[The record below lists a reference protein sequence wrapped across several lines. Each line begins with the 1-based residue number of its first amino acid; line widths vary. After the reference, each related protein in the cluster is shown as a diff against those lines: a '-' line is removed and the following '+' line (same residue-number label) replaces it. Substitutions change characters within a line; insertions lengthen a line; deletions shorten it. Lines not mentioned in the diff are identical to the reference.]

1 MSTDCT
7 ASSIDT
13 LTVSECIATEGR
25 GNVVSDV
32 VACVLDCFGITDVV
46 SKCHGSRN
54 PYTVIPATFNA
65 LSKHETAEEFAMK
78 TGHSLAEVSMLA
90 KMRQL

>member
-1 MSTDCT
+1 MSTDRI
-7 ASSIDT
+7 ASIDT